1 MPPEHNAALHYSRCL
16 AFPSYRTPIP
26 KHHNQDSSM
35 PPNMLLA
42 KQLAAA
48 LLLLFPTITF
58 AVCTYDPPSGS
69 TNLIRINIPETITLP
84 RDLASGTVLFE
95 SPVFTQNVGAKFI
108 CSTAASFGVKNN
120 LGSAGL
126 DTTEFP
132 IDNTGLSWVVVR
144 QERLAQSYGSVN
156 LNPGIM
162 YDNFRSRTQIRII
175 KSGNITQGATI
186 PAGEFGSLVS
196 DALVLDSYIS
206 NKITHIVA
214 SACETRN
221 VNVKMGQH
229 RLENF
234 SKDSSAASTAIPFS
248 LELFNCPTGIN
259 SVTYTL
265 TPTSSSPSLSD
276 DQSLISLTQASTAKG
291 IGLQIT
297 DGNLKPVP
305 LNKAIAFNEYSTKGG
320 NFTIPLSA
328 RYALQATGTGVVP
341 GTANAEI
348 TFTMNYN

>member
-1 MPPEHNAALHYSRCL
+1 
-16 AFPSYRTPIP
+16 
-26 KHHNQDSSM
+26 M

-42 KQLAAA
+42 KQIAAA
-48 LLLLFPTITF
+48 LFLLFPTTTF
-58 AVCTYDPPSGS
+58 AVCTYLSSGS
-69 TNLIRINIPETITLP
+69 ANLIRINMPETLTLP
-84 RDLASGTVLFE
+84 RDLALGTTLFE
-95 SPVFTQNVGAKFI
+95 SPVFLQSRSSVFRCLTPAPIGI
-108 CSTAASFGVKNN
+108 TNN
-120 LGSAGL
+120 LGSAVL
-126 DTTEFP
+126 QSSEFP
-132 IDNTGLSWVVVR
+132 IGNTGLSWVVIKDDRVTK
-144 QERLAQSYGSVN
+144 SYGSRN
-156 LNPGIM
+156 LIAGFY
-162 YDNFRSRTQIRII
+162 YDDINVRTQIRII

-186 PAGEFGSLVS
+186 PAGDFGSNMA
-196 DALVLDSYIS
+196 DALVLDTYTS
-206 NKITHIVA
+206 NRITHLVA

-248 LELFNCPTGIN
+248 LGLFNCPTGIN

-276 DQSLISLTQASTAKG
+276 NQGLISLTQASTAKG

-297 DGNLKPVP
+297 DGNLQPVP
-305 LNKAIAFNEYSTKGG
+305 LNKAIAFNEYSTNGG

>member
-1 MPPEHNAALHYSRCL
+1 M
-16 AFPSYRTPIP
+16 TP
-26 KHHNQDSSM
+26 NT
-35 PPNMLLA
+35 LLI
-42 KQLAAA
+42 KQLTAA
-48 LLLLFPTITF
+48 LLLLSPTITF
-58 AVCTYDPPSGS
+58 AACAFTSS
-69 TNLIRINIPETITLP
+69 TSNRPDLIQIDMPETITLP
-84 RDLASGTVLFE
+84 RDLASGTILFE
-95 SPVFTQNVGAKFI
+95 SSVFTQGPGYSFN
-108 CSTAASFGVKNN
+108 CSTPAPFGIKNN
-120 LGSAGL
+120 LGSAVVG
-126 DTTEFP
+126 TSEYP
-132 IDNTGLSWVVVR
+132 IGNTGLSWVVLR
-144 QERLAQSYGSVN
+144 SGNASRAYGTITLQPN
-156 LNPGIM
+156 NYNDIG
-162 YDNFRSRTQIRII
+162 RTTQIRII

-186 PAGEFGSLVS
+186 PAGEFGSVVADGL
-196 DALVLDSYIS
+196 ALGIYTS
-206 NKITHIVA
+206 NKITHIVP
-214 SACETRN
+214 SACETHN

-248 LELFNCPTGIN
+248 LGLFNCPTGIN

-276 DQSLISLTQASTAKG
+276 NQGLIRLTQASTAKG

>member
-1 MPPEHNAALHYSRCL
+1 
-16 AFPSYRTPIP
+16 
-26 KHHNQDSSM
+26 M

-58 AVCTYDPPSGS
+58 AVCKYDVSSSS

-84 RDLASGTVLFE
+84 RDLASGTILFE
-95 SPVFTQNVGAKFI
+95 SPVFTQNLGARLT
-108 CSTAASFGVKNN
+108 CSTTAPFGVKNN
-120 LGSAGL
+120 LGSAELG
-126 DTTEFP
+126 TTVFP
-132 IDNTGLSWVVVR
+132 IGNTGLSWVVLR
-144 QERLAQSYGSVN
+144 QERLAQSYGSVI
-156 LNPGIM
+156 LKPAS
-162 YDNFRSRTQIRII
+162 YDNLSARTQIRII

-186 PAGEFGSLVS
+186 PAGEFGSLVA
-196 DALVLDSYIS
+196 DALVVDTYIS

-248 LELFNCPTGIN
+248 LGLFNCPAGIN

-276 DQSLISLTQASTAKG
+276 DQGLISLTQASTAKG

>member
-1 MPPEHNAALHYSRCL
+1 
-16 AFPSYRTPIP
+16 
-26 KHHNQDSSM
+26 M
-35 PPNMLLA
+35 PPNMLLT
-42 KQLAAA
+42 KQLTAA

-58 AVCTYDPPSGS
+58 AVCTYDLPSSS

-84 RDLASGTVLFE
+84 RDRASGTILFE
-95 SPVFTQNVGAKFI
+95 SPVFTQNVSAKLT
-108 CSTAASFGVKNN
+108 CSTAGPFGVKNN
-120 LGSAGL
+120 LGSAGIG
-126 DTTEFP
+126 TTEFP
-132 IDNTGLSWVVVR
+132 IGNTGLSWVVLR
-144 QERLAQSYGSVN
+144 QERLGQSYGSVN
-156 LNPGIM
+156 INPGS
-162 YDNFRSRTQIRII
+162 YDNFTARTQIRII

-186 PAGEFGSLVS
+186 PSGEFGSLVA
-196 DALVLDSYIS
+196 DGLVTDTYTS
-206 NKITHIVA
+206 NKITHIVT

-248 LELFNCPTGIN
+248 LGLFNCPTGIN

-276 DQSLISLTQASTAKG
+276 DQGLISLTQASTAKG